1 MNRNKTISKQAQ
13 DKIKI
18 LISCKRKKVIF
29 RKIRK
34 AKGEYWYWKKKNKAE
49 DHYFSILPKENV
61 VEKRKEIISNIEI
74 LKQQVDTTTI
84 SNQFKNN
91 WFSAEKKGVAHTN
104 LTDKL
109 ENARVRSREEKKLE
123 KTLRT

>member
-18 LISCKRKKVIF
+18 LDKLQRKKVIF
-29 RKIRK
+29 RKIK
-34 AKGEYWYWKKKNKAE
+34 LKEENADIEKKKNKAE

-74 LKQQVDTTTI
+74 LKQQVDDTTTFI

-91 WFSAEKKGVAHTN
+91 WFFQQKR
-104 LTDKL
+104 KL
-109 ENARVRSREEKKLE
+109 FLPIQ
-123 KTLRT
+123 T